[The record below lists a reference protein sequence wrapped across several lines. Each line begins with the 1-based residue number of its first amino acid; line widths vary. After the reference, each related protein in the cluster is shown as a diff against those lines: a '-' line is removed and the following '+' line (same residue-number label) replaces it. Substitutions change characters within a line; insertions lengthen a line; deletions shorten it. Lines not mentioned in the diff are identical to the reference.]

1 MRCSPR
7 REDGG
12 SRGRRG
18 GGGAGKGHIR
28 YLSQERERGRPALS
42 PHMILNLEVPRRRA
56 AG

>member
-12 SRGRRG
+12 SRGRGG

-42 PHMILNLEVPRRRA
+42 PHMILNLEVPIRHT
-56 AG
+56 G